1 MESNLKYLREQ
12 RRMTQQQLGDILGLS
27 QQIVSRMELDRDK
40 IQVDVLIRLAK
51 YFDVS
56 TDYVLG
62 YENNSDRNAES
73 VAFLSN
79 EDDGKTAFLTDA
91 MRLEQLSKSERMKI
105 WRKLAELKQ
114 LL

>member
-12 RRMTQQQLGDILGLS
+12 RRMTQQQLGDMLGLS
-27 QQIVSRMELDRDK
+27 QQIVSRMELDRNK
-40 IQVDVLIRLAK
+40 IQVDVLIRLAE
-51 YFDVS
+51 YFEVS

-62 YENNSDRNAES
+62 YENDSEES

-79 EDDGKTAFLTDA
+79 EDDGKTAFVTEA
-91 MRLEQLSKSERMKI
+91 MRLEQLSRSERMKI